1 MKSLVDRQVG
11 TRITKMLQEVQHRN
25 GYVSD
30 NEIARIAGQVGE
42 PVRVIQ
48 DVVSFFPHYRRQ
60 APPPCRVAICRD
72 MSCRLRGSVAI
83 ADQLRQVS
91 DVAGADQIEV
101 HEASCLGRCDRA
113 PVMLVESGSHGAS
126 MFAGRPV
133 EEYRGILEEI
143 LAGREP
149 TADSDSA
156 TAQETLARSEIDCYR
171 DAALASSLAPY
182 AAVRRFIQ
190 DPSPERIIQ
199 SLRTAGLLGMGG
211 AGAPAYSKWEE
222 ARSAR
227 GEAKYVVCN
236 ADESE
241 PGTFKDR
248 EILLAAPHLV
258 IEGMVMAAL
267 VIGAKQGYIYIR
279 HEYPEQIDRLREAID
294 QAESIGACGTNVF
307 QSGRSFRLEVFI
319 SPGGYVCGEQTALI
333 EALEGKRS
341 EPRNRPPELQTNGL
355 YDQPTVLNNVETFA
369 WVPSI
374 LLRTPHPEDIR
385 KEQPLSSNQSDSST
399 PSLSSNAEIDMGGL
413 WFKYAGKERSRG
425 KRFFSISGDLNRPGA
440 YEVPCGISLGELIDT
455 YAGGMKDGMTLQ
467 AVALS
472 GPSGGFLPALLPD
485 RSIRFPKKLDRDG
498 KETEEFKYP
507 GLETSPT
514 DIRRLPLDIDASREI
529 GFMLGAGIVV
539 YGATADMLDQAIACS
554 RFYQR
559 ESCGKCVPCRLG
571 SRKLVDMAE
580 QIARASSGTPAHPDM
595 VEHANLLA
603 RIMKTTSI
611 CGLGQVASEPLRT
624 YLRYFYSATR

>member
-11 TRITKMLQEVQHRN
+11 TRIAKMLQEVQHRE

-30 NEIARIAGQVGE
+30 QEIARIAGQVGE

-48 DVVSFFPHYRRQ
+48 DVVSFFPHYRRTR
-60 APPPCRVAICRD
+60 PPKCTIALCRD
-72 MSCRLRGSVAI
+72 MSCRLRGSVEATARLRELEKQHGSDAI
-83 ADQLRQVS
+83 E
-91 DVAGADQIEV
+91 I

-113 PVMLVESGSHGAS
+113 PAMLIEQGSHGQHLYVQ
-126 MFAGRPV
+126 RRV
-133 EEYRGILEEI
+133 EEIVSIVQAALE
-143 LAGREP
+143 GHP
-149 TADSDSA
+149 PPADSDA
-156 TAQETLARSEIDCYR
+156 QVAQETLERSEIDCYR
-171 DAALASSLAPY
+171 RMPELAGTSY
-182 AAVRRFIQ
+182 AAVRRFVQ
-190 DPSPERIIQ
+190 DPSPERII
-199 SLRTAGLLGMGG
+199 SALKTAGLLGMGG
-211 AGAPAYSKWEE
+211 AGAPAYSKWDE
-222 ARSAR
+222 ARVAR

-248 EILLAAPHLV
+248 DILLAAPHLV
-258 IEGMVMAAL
+258 IEGMILAAL
-267 VIGAKQGYIYIR
+267 ISGAKQGYIYIR
-279 HEYPEQIDRLREAID
+279 HEYQEQIERLREAIAE
-294 QAESIGACGTNVF
+294 AESMDACGSNIF
-307 QSGRSFRLEVFI
+307 QSGRTFRLEVFV

-355 YDQPTVLNNVETFA
+355 YDQPTILNNVETFA

-374 LLRTPHPEDIR
+374 LLRIPRSEDLEREKGPNAPSEPE
-385 KEQPLSSNQSDSST
+385 P
-399 PSLSSNAEIDMGGL
+399 AGV
-413 WFKYAGKERSRG
+413 WFKYAGKNRARG

-440 YEVPCGISLGELIDT
+440 YEVPCGITLGELIDE
-455 YAGGMKDGMTLQ
+455 YAGGMRDGLPLQ

-472 GPSGGFLPALLPD
+472 GPSGGFLPAMLPE
-485 RSIRFPKKLDRDG
+485 RSIRFPKKVDREG
-498 KETEEFKYP
+498 KETEEFKFP
-507 GLETSPT
+507 WLTTAPT
-514 DIRRLPLDIDASREI
+514 DLRLLPLDIDASREI

-539 YGATADMLDQAIACS
+539 YASTADMLDQAVACS

-580 QIARASSGTPAHPDM
+580 QLIASPENHGLVPEF
-595 VEHANLLA
+595 VEHANLLS

-611 CGLGQVASEPLRT
+611 CGLGQVASEPFRT
-624 YLRYFYSATR
+624 YLRFFYSSKR